1 MFVDLK
7 WLDAGR
13 QKGVGFDILEVTL
26 QFYVKL
32 GI

>member
-13 QKGVGFDILEVTL
+13 QKGIGFNIVERAF
-26 QFYVKL
+26 QFCVKL
-32 GI
+32 GF